1 MTRGPNANMLTHRE
15 SFDDRQHRIASPNRI
30 GWLTATAI
38 LLVTAFAGCGSSYPK
53 RHPVSGVVKFKDG
66 SPVKT
71 GTVEFGIPGSQWTA
85 SGAIARDGTFSLST
99 VKPNDG
105 AIAGEHKVIVRQI
118 IVSYLPVQGQHDH
131 GKLVDTRYAD
141 YRTTPLTLTVPVGGL
156 KNVELIV
163 DEKK

>member
-1 MTRGPNANMLTHRE
+1 MLTRRDVHDARW
-15 SFDDRQHRIASPNRI
+15 HYVASALRS
-30 GWLTATAI
+30 GWLTTV
-38 LLVTAFAGCGSSYPK
+38 LLFVSLFAGCGPSYPK
-53 RHPVSGVVKFKDG
+53 RYPVSGVVKFKDG

-118 IVSYLPVQGQHDH
+118 IVSYFPVQGQHDH

-141 YRTTPLTLTVPVGGL
+141 YRTTPLTLTVPVGGI